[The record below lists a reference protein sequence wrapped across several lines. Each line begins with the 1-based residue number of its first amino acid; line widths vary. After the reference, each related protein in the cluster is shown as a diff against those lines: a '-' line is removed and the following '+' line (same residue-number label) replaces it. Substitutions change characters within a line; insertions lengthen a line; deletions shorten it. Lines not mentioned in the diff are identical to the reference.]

1 MAVRTLG
8 TQVRLRRLL
17 RVEGELV
24 QQFAPV
30 AADSR
35 TRRSASR
42 RLVQAVG
49 DVRDAWTADV
59 RLATGPGAADQRLA
73 TGPGAGLGDLRRHVS
88 RTLAGLDLLAAGLER
103 TTVDVLAFDREFR
116 EAAVPLLFFLRG
128 VEDAGEQALLAWL
141 SPGPLRR
148 TA

>member
-1 MAVRTLG
+1 MDVRTLG

-17 RVEGELV
+17 RVEGEVV
-24 QQFAPV
+24 QQLAPV
-30 AADSR
+30 RADSR
-35 TRRSASR
+35 ARRSASR
-42 RLVQAVG
+42 RLVQTVG
-49 DVRDAWTADV
+49 DVRDAWTAD
-59 RLATGPGAADQRLA
+59 LRLA
-73 TGPGAGLGDLRRHVS
+73 TGPGAGLGELRRHVT
-88 RTLAGLDLLAAGLER
+88 RTLAWLDLLAAGLER

-141 SPGPLRR
+141 SPEPLRR